1 MGPAPDWSTS
11 RLSVPSA
18 WSRQV
23 VSAMSQSEELTRLL
37 ETVRSHIR
45 AGSGRSAL
53 EFAEIAVT
61 EHAGEAEAHEIRA
74 TVLFLMERYD
84 QAIESYE
91 AALACNPR
99 RGPSLINL
107 GAVYN
112 RQKQF
117 DKAVQVLR
125 KAVQVD
131 KRSAEAFYNL
141 GYAHRHLKQ
150 FALAVPAYREA
161 IRLNP
166 RMADAHQNL
175 GNVYLEMRNYHQ
187 AIACYTKALQISP
200 DHSRAL
206 RGLQRA
212 HEERDAISAEASPF
226 GRLVDERTLAAAQES
241 SQRSFRQLSVE
252 DRFCDRQVLSQSAA
266 MIEREVK
273 GLQQLLADELRPIL
287 KRLDRAL
294 SASAGP
300 GELMNLRKE
309 LDAGRAGIAISTRK
323 LGRLDES
330 LAQHEKWHVVEQD

>member
-1 MGPAPDWSTS
+1 
-11 RLSVPSA
+11 
-18 WSRQV
+18 
-23 VSAMSQSEELTRLL
+23 MSQSEELTRLL
-37 ETVRSHIR
+37 ETVRGHIR
-45 AGSGRSAL
+45 SGDGRSAL
-53 EFAEIAVT
+53 ESAEKAAA
-61 EHAGEAEAHEIRA
+61 EHPGEAEAHEILA
-74 TVLFLMERYD
+74 TVLFLLQRYD

-107 GAVYN
+107 GAVHN

-117 DKAVQVLR
+117 DRAVEVLR

-141 GYAHRHLKQ
+141 GYAHRHLNQ
-150 FALAVPAYREA
+150 LSMAVPAYREA

-212 HEERDAISAEASPF
+212 HEERDASKMEASPF
-226 GRLVDERTLAAAQES
+226 GRLVDERTLAAAQAS
-241 SQRSFRQLSVE
+241 DRRSFRQLSVE

-273 GLQQLLADELRPIL
+273 GLQQLLVDELRSVL
-287 KRLDRAL
+287 KRLDRSL
-294 SASAGP
+294 SASAGAA
-300 GELMNLRKE
+300 ELMNLRKE
-309 LDAGRAGIAISTRK
+309 LDAGRAGIAISARK
-323 LGRLDES
+323 LGRLEES
-330 LAQHEKWHVVEQD
+330 LTQHEKWHVVEPGNSPEPTE